1 MKKQYMA
8 PATTMVAVAPQQM
21 IAVSG
26 SQLVDKRLST
36 VEAAEGWTQWEI
48 KDVTDA
54 DLTLIHG
61 QSSDGG
67 GSRAKGD
74 AWDEWDD

>member
-36 VEAAEGWTQWEI
+36 VEAAEGWTKWEI

-54 DLTLIHG
+54 ELTLIHG

-67 GSRAKGD
+67 GSRAKGS